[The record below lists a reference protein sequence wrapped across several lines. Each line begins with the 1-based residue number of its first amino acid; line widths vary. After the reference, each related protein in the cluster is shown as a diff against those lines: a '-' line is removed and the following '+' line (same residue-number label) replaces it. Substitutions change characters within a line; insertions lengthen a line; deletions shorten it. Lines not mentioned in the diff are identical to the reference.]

1 MNHPIAV
8 SAAVARDGIGP
19 SLTRVSRCFVG
30 GVVGGLANSVAVW
43 LAGAIGATGM
53 LGGSLAPVFTA
64 SWLYPRLV
72 WGGLWG
78 LLFLLPTS
86 RMPTWAR
93 TAVFSLPPTL
103 VQLFVIFPANPPAGS
118 LGLGLGA
125 VTPVVVLL
133 ANWLWAFVAAQ
144 WIEAARP

>member
-1 MNHPIAV
+1 M
-8 SAAVARDGIGP
+8 GP
-19 SLTRVSRCFVG
+19 SLARVSRCFVG

-53 LGGSLAPVFTA
+53 LGVSLAPAFTA

-86 RMPTWAR
+86 SLPTWAR
-93 TAVFSLPPTL
+93 TAVFGLPPTL
-103 VQLFVIFPANPPAGS
+103 VQLFVIFPANPRAS
-118 LGLGLGA
+118 WLGLGLGA
-125 VTPVVVLL
+125 VTPVIVLL

-144 WIEAARP
+144 WIEAARR